1 MSKIYLS
8 IGSNKGNRYSQIKEA
23 LKLIREDLGE
33 IISISKIY
41 ETKSWGFESEK
52 FLNLCIA
59 IKYELSPDKLLF
71 SINSI
76 EEKIGRKRDS
86 KKVNAREID
95 IDIIF
100 YSNKIVNQ
108 EELIIPHPRLE
119 LRNFVLVPLSE
130 IASDFVHPI
139 LLKSVKELL
148 ECSNDDNIPI
158 KTSLTII

>member
-1 MSKIYLS
+1 M
-8 IGSNKGNRYSQIKEA
+8 
-23 LKLIREDLGE
+23 
-33 IISISKIY
+33 
-41 ETKSWGFESEK
+41 
-52 FLNLCIA
+52 
-59 IKYELSPDKLLF
+59 
-71 SINSI
+71 
-76 EEKIGRKRDS
+76 
-86 KKVNAREID
+86 NAREID

-148 ECSNDDNIPI
+148 ECSNDDDIPI

>member
-59 IKYELSPDKLLF
+59 IKSELSPDKLLF

-100 YSNKIVNQ
+100 YSNKIINQ

>member
-52 FLNLCIA
+52 FPNLCIA
-59 IKYELSPDKLLF
+59 IKSELSPDKLLF

-100 YSNKIVNQ
+100 YSNKIVKQ

>member
-59 IKYELSPDKLLF
+59 IKSELSPDKLLF
-71 SINSI
+71 SINNI

-86 KKVNAREID
+86 KKVNAREMD

-108 EELIIPHPRLE
+108 TELIIPHPRLE

-148 ECSNDDNIPI
+148 EYSNDDNIPI

>member
-41 ETKSWGFESEK
+41 ETKSWGFESEN

-59 IKYELSPDKLLF
+59 IKSELSPDKLLF

-148 ECSNDDNIPI
+148 ECSNDDDIPI
-158 KTSLTII
+158 KTSLSII

>member
-59 IKYELSPDKLLF
+59 IKSELSPDKLLF

-119 LRNFVLVPLSE
+119 LRNFVLVPLGE

>member
-59 IKYELSPDKLLF
+59 IKSELSPDKLLF

-76 EEKIGRKRDS
+76 EKKIGRKRDS

>member
-23 LKLIREDLGE
+23 LNLIREDIGGITL
-33 IISISKIY
+33 ISKIY

-59 IKYELSPDKLLF
+59 IKSELSPDKLLF

>member
-59 IKYELSPDKLLF
+59 IKSELSPDKLLF
-71 SINSI
+71 SINNI

-86 KKVNAREID
+86 EIMKSREMD

-108 EELIIPHPRLE
+108 TELIIPHPRLE

-148 ECSNDDNIPI
+148 EYSNDDNIPI

>member
-33 IISISKIY
+33 ITSISKIY
-41 ETKSWGFESEK
+41 ETKSLGFESEN

-59 IKYELSPDKLLF
+59 IKSELSPDKLLF

>member
-23 LKLIREDLGE
+23 LKLIRKDIGE
-33 IISISKIY
+33 ITSISKIY
-41 ETKSWGFESEK
+41 ETKSWGFESRK

-59 IKYELSPDKLLF
+59 IKSELSPDKLLF

-100 YSNKIVNQ
+100 Y
-108 EELIIPHPRLE
+108 
-119 LRNFVLVPLSE
+119 
-130 IASDFVHPI
+130 
-139 LLKSVKELL
+139 
-148 ECSNDDNIPI
+148 
-158 KTSLTII
+158 

>member
-41 ETKSWGFESEK
+41 ETKSWGFESEN

-59 IKYELSPDKLLF
+59 INSKLSPDKLLF

-76 EEKIGRKRDS
+76 EKKIGRKRDS
-86 KKVNAREID
+86 QKMKAREID

-100 YSNKIVNQ
+100 YSNRIVNQ
-108 EELIIPHPRLE
+108 KELIIPHPSLE
-119 LRNFVLVPLSE
+119 LRNFVLVPLND
-130 IASDFVHPI
+130 IASDFIHPI
-139 LLKSVKELL
+139 LSKSVKELL
-148 ECSNDDNIPI
+148 ESSNDEDIPI
-158 KTSLTII
+158 ESSRAIS

>member
-59 IKYELSPDKLLF
+59 IKSELSPDKLLF

-148 ECSNDDNIPI
+148 EYSNDDNIPI
-158 KTSLTII
+158 KTSLSII

>member
-59 IKYELSPDKLLF
+59 IKSELSPDKLLF

-158 KTSLTII
+158 KTSPTII

>member
-59 IKYELSPDKLLF
+59 IKSELSPDKLLF

-148 ECSNDDNIPI
+148 EYSNDDNIPI

>member
-59 IKYELSPDKLLF
+59 IKSELSPDKLLF

-76 EEKIGRKRDS
+76 EEKIGRKRDL

>member
-33 IISISKIY
+33 IILISKIY

-59 IKYELSPDKLLF
+59 IKSELSPDKLLF

>member
-59 IKYELSPDKLLF
+59 IKSELSPDKLLF

-76 EEKIGRKRDS
+76 EKKIGRKRDS

-148 ECSNDDNIPI
+148 ECSNDDDIPI

>member
-41 ETKSWGFESEK
+41 ETKSWGFESEN

-59 IKYELSPDKLLF
+59 IKSELSPDKLLF

-76 EEKIGRKRDS
+76 EEKIGRKRDL

-148 ECSNDDNIPI
+148 ECSNDDDIPI
-158 KTSLTII
+158 KTSLSIM

>member
-23 LKLIREDLGE
+23 LKLIREDIGE
-33 IISISKIY
+33 ITSISKIY
-41 ETKSWGFESEK
+41 ETKSWGFESGK

-59 IKYELSPDKLLF
+59 IKSELSPDKLLF
-71 SINSI
+71 SINNI

-86 KKVNAREID
+86 EIMKSREMD

-108 EELIIPHPRLE
+108 TELIIPHPRLE

-148 ECSNDDNIPI
+148 ECSNDDDIPI

>member
-41 ETKSWGFESEK
+41 ETKSWGFESEN

-59 IKYELSPDKLLF
+59 IKSELSPDKLLF